1 LQSGSP
7 IYLLLWPEVIQ
18 LCFDASDAATAHGD
32 RPWAAHVL
40 GQLLAEDPGALP
52 VALRLSEV
60 YVEMGLFGEARTV
73 LEAAAVRAPNNMQI
87 RAALEALRR
96 HSN

>member
-1 LQSGSP
+1 M
-7 IYLLLWPEVIQ
+7 
-18 LCFDASDAATAHGD
+18 
-32 RPWAAHVL
+32 
-40 GQLLAEDPGALP
+40 
-52 VALRLSEV
+52 ALRLSEV